1 MRAECSVALKTALP
15 DFHHPRRG
23 PLAGDMEITYRTA
36 RELDRDA
43 LAALFLSVDWASGR
57 HPERLQRAIGGSDH
71 VVTAWSGGRLVGLM
85 NALSDGELTAYFHYL
100 VVHPAHQG
108 RGIGRELV
116 ARMTAHYRGC
126 TRLVLVAY
134 KEEVPFYE
142 RCGFRLA
149 ERALPVQITTLD
161 D

>member
-1 MRAECSVALKTALP
+1 M
-15 DFHHPRRG
+15 D
-23 PLAGDMEITYRTA
+23 ITYRTD
-36 RELDRDA
+36 RDLDRAA
-43 LAALFLSVDWASGR
+43 LESLFLSVGWASGR
-57 HPERLQRAIGGSDH
+57 HPERLQRAIRNSHH
-71 VVTAWSGGRLVGLM
+71 VVTAWCGERLVGLM
-85 NALSDGELTAYFHYL
+85 NALSDGEMTAYFHYL
-100 VVHPAHQG
+100 LVEPEHQS

-116 ARMTAHYRGC
+116 ARMTAHYRDC

-142 RCGFRLA
+142 RCGFRVA